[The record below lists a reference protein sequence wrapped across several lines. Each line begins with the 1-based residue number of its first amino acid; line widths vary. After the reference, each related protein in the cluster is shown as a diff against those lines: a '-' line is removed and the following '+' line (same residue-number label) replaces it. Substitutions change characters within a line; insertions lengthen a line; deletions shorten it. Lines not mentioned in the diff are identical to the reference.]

1 MTVGSESLFQVNPF
15 FGVLRQDLTKQPGW
29 PGTQSPSASASAVLG
44 SLCAVAVAS
53 SALALKR
60 DSDQQ
65 SSSSQ
70 TGGRQQRND
79 PFGLSHRDLGAV
91 TVTAFIMTDT
101 SAWPPTSTCEAL
113 CSRTEVP
120 DTGGLVGDVTQWYT
134 FSGVSYLAL
143 TVNLIQ
149 PH

>member
-1 MTVGSESLFQVNPF
+1 MAG
-15 FGVLRQDLTKQPGW
+15 
-29 PGTQSPSASASAVLG
+29 
-44 SLCAVAVAS
+44 AS
-53 SALALKR
+53 SVLALR

-65 SSSSQ
+65 SSHSQ

-91 TVTAFIMTDT
+91 MVTAFIMTDT
-101 SAWPPTSTCEAL
+101 SAWPPTSTYVAPW
-113 CSRTEVP
+113 SMTKVP

-134 FSGVSYLAL
+134 FSVVSYLAL

-149 PH
+149 PR

>member
-29 PGTQSPSASASAVLG
+29 PGTQSPSAPASAVLG
-44 SLCAVAVAS
+44 SLRAVAVAS
-53 SALALKR
+53 SALALR

-65 SSSSQ
+65 SSRSQ

-91 TVTAFIMTDT
+91 MVTAFIVMDT
-101 SAWPPTSTCEAL
+101 SAWPPTSTCEAP

-134 FSGVSYLAL
+134 FPGVSYLAL

-149 PH
+149 PR